1 MISLLKIATRKCIEQ
16 INAKTAIFMHFM
28 IQAAERIMK
37 YISQFR
43 KYIAIHHIF
52 SQISNHL
59 TFWWTGSYLHALF
72 KLFLNLW
79 IITSIGKNISMVPTK
94 KVDSNYRT
102 FQEFFYFFQDFLH
115 QSSRTFLG
123 LSTKFQDF
131 PGLLRS
137 CTNSHNKN
145 FIFAK

>member
-52 SQISNHL
+52 RQISNHL

-102 FQEFFYFFQDFLH
+102 FQEFFSLFPGLFASEFQDF
-115 QSSRTFLG
+115 SRTFNKIPG
-123 LSTKFQDF
+123 LSRTFTE
-131 PGLLRS
+131 LYE
-137 CTNSHNKN
+137 
-145 FIFAK
+145 